1 MRKYFGRAGRAVGV
15 ESTRKPR
22 VASVRR
28 FRAADA
34 VAVMAIVAES
44 PEAAIWS
51 KESYMKL
58 GEETGSL
65 ALVSETDGAIS
76 GFLVVR
82 MVGDQA
88 EVLNLAVAANYR
100 RKGEGTA
107 LLAAALEEFG
117 SRGVGSVYLE
127 VRESNTGAIGFY
139 EKLGFTKTGRRKGY
153 YRAPDE
159 AAVTMERKLTG

>member
-1 MRKYFGRAGRAVGV
+1 
-15 ESTRKPR
+15 
-22 VASVRR
+22 
-28 FRAADA
+28 
-34 VAVMAIVAES
+34 MAIVAES

-51 KESYMKL
+51 KDSYLKL
-58 GEETGSL
+58 AEETGPL

-82 MVGDQA
+82 VVGDQA

-107 LLAAALEEFG
+107 LLAAAQEEFG
-117 SRGVGSVYLE
+117 LRGVRSVYLE
-127 VRESNTGAIGFY
+127 VRESNIGAIGFY
-139 EKLGFTKTGRRKGY
+139 EELGFTKTGRRKGY

>member
-1 MRKYFGRAGRAVGV
+1 VGI

-22 VASVRR
+22 IASVRR

-44 PEAAIWS
+44 PEAANWS
-51 KESYMKL
+51 KDSYLKL

-82 MVGDQA
+82 IVADQA

-107 LLAAALEEFG
+107 MLAAALEEFG
-117 SRGVGSVYLE
+117 LRGVRSVYLE
-127 VRESNTGAIGFY
+127 VRESNTGAIEFY